1 VQLALVDGEP
11 PSGAALAQAFGGHN
25 VVGGTAAGGQAKV
38 WTDFYPDADNCVRV
52 VVHGGA
58 MSSNASGI
66 SRPLSGLNRPRGCK
80 IDNFSLLIWM
90 GETEPAESLEVKA
103 PLAGRPV
110 RSVSDVKLDRSAR
123 AGPP

>member
-1 VQLALVDGEP
+1 MARRGVVLPLAALGLPRDWIAAPSGELIAAVQLALVGGEP

-58 MSSNASGI
+58 MSA
-66 SRPLSGLNRPRGCK
+66 RQ
-80 IDNFSLLIWM
+80 
-90 GETEPAESLEVKA
+90 
-103 PLAGRPV
+103 AGRLVQRLLEIETYTMMALWPC
-110 RSVSDVKLDRSAR
+110 RWR
-123 AGPP
+123 ASFRLR